1 MTRGTTP
8 NYIITVK
15 DLDTLQ
21 DNSVYVTF
29 KQSDVCLT
37 LKDDDITIEDNKI
50 SVYLTQ
56 EQTLQFRHGV
66 AKLQVRGVDLN
77 GTAWASNI
85 VNVPVNTVLC
95 GEVLQYE

>member
-8 NYIITVK
+8 TFIITVK

-21 DNSVYVTF
+21 NNSVYITF

-37 LKDDDITIEDNKI
+37 LKDKDITIEENRI
-50 SVYLTQ
+50 SAYLTQ
-56 EQTLQFRHGV
+56 EQTLQFR
-66 AKLQVRGVDLN
+66 KKKKKMQVRGIDMN

-85 VNVPVNTVLC
+85 VNVPVNQVLC

>member
-37 LKDDDITIEDNKI
+37 LKDKDITIEENKI

-85 VNVPVNTVLC
+85 VNVPVNAVLC
-95 GEVLQYE
+95 GEVLSYE

>member
-8 NYIITVK
+8 TFIITVK

-21 DNSVYVTF
+21 NNSVYVTF

-37 LKDDDITIEDNKI
+37 LKDKDITIEENRI
-50 SVYLTQ
+50 SLYLTQ
-56 EQTLQFRHGV
+56 EQTLQFRHGL
-66 AKLQVRGVDLN
+66 AKLQVRGVDIN

-85 VNVPVNTVLC
+85 VNVPINPVLC
-95 GEVLQYE
+95 GEVLEYE